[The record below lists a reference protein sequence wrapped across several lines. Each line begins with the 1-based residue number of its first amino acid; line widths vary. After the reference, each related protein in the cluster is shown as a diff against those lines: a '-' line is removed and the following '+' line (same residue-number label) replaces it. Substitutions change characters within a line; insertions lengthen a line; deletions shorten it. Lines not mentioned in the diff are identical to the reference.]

1 MALSMDEERILTEI
15 ASRLSRDDPALAQRL
30 ESFGGPEAARP
41 RRRII
46 AAVLVVVLGA
56 VAAVAAAVAI
66 LLSQ

>member
-15 ASRLSRDDPALAQRL
+15 ASRLSQDDPALAQRL
-30 ESFGGPEAARP
+30 ENFGGPEATP

-46 AAVLVVVLGA
+46 AAVFVVVFGT
-56 VAAVAAAVAI
+56 VAAVATAVAI

>member
-15 ASRLSRDDPALAQRL
+15 ASRLSQDDPALAQRL
-30 ESFGGPEAARP
+30 ESFGRTDGTP

-46 AAVLVVVLGA
+46 AAVLIVVSGA
-56 VAAVAAAVAI
+56 VAAFAAAVAV

>member
-15 ASRLSRDDPALAQRL
+15 ASRLSQDDPALAQRL
-30 ESFGGPEAARP
+30 ESFGGPEGTP

-46 AAVLVVVLGA
+46 AAVLVVVFGV
-56 VAAVAAAVAI
+56 VAALAAAVAI